1 MASFVINA
9 QPIYRSFTVN
19 ESSAIANVEI
29 EGDYVEI
36 SFQSNTEK
44 AYIFNSDK
52 KFTKHLCNIISSP
65 DLLGLSLGSVI
76 SKARKSGEL
85 KEIEN
90 YQFA

>member
-9 QPIYRSFTVN
+9 QPIYRAFTVN
-19 ESSAIANVEI
+19 ESSAISMIEI

-52 KFTKHLCNIISSP
+52 QFARHLSNIISSP